1 MLHLRM
7 VPTLNNGF
15 GKSRSLQGQLESTK
29 KIGVTTDLFEIIS
42 LNLNKNADISIFLK
56 KGGIFLHALLFN
68 QNIPFSHWLKPH
80 T

>member
-56 KGGIFLHALLFN
+56 KGGIFLHRF
-68 QNIPFSHWLKPH
+68 P
-80 T
+80 